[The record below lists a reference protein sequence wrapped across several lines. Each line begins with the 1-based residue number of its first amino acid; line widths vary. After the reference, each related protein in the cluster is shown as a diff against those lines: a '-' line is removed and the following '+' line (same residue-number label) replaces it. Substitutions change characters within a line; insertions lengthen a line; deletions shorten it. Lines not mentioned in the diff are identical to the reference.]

1 MHRAMYLDSFHSFV
15 PFLDDKALRFHVGLA
30 KAARAPTEFR
40 LLNGLGPVTVGAAP
54 AGDDAA
60 TAAEGRDTNRLLQVR
75 PCHCIHPW
83 TELFIGF

>member
-1 MHRAMYLDSFHSFV
+1 
-15 PFLDDKALRFHVGLA
+15 VGLA

-54 AGDDAA
+54 AGDAAA

-75 PCHCIHPW
+75 PCHCSIIPR
-83 TELFIGF
+83 TGSFTFFKDGRRLKRAPTAARRCAGTSKR